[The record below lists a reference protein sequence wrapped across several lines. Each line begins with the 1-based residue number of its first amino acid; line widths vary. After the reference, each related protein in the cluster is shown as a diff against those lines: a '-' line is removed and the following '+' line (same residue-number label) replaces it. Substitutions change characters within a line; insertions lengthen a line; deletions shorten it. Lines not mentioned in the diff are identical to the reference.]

1 LFDFEARLL
10 SAEDKFRFVLERPEC
25 VQDQAS
31 FRQLL
36 TRVGDVL
43 RGNLLS
49 DTDVISVELALLRLE
64 RMRYNLD
71 FDKTSSALDDIEARA
86 NRTPTLHLQ
95 IRLLRAELAL
105 FTKGDATSAKQQ
117 LEVLAAELRPTD
129 RHYLYALVVNGLGIA
144 LGRLGEV
151 SVAEECFQDAIVI
164 FRRLGNEVQSA
175 YAVNN
180 YGVLKKKICQYDE
193 SERLVKKALRLF
205 SSLGA
210 MEGQALC
217 YNNLGVICFKTGEWN
232 AGSYYFTK
240 ALNLKK
246 EVGKGAILEGR
257 HSQFHDILLL
267 AEVNLAHLELL
278 RRLFSGAEMK
288 FGELLETARS
298 LQDDRHQ
305 ALLCEF
311 LSEYYLEQHSAEQ
324 ARTNLSRAQEIA
336 QRIGPQSDI
345 MTEVMRRYAQL
356 YLLQKEWHKAKQ
368 EALECI
374 RLCKKIRD
382 KHEMGAALRILGEAY
397 IGLGLPKK
405 AVTAFEASINTLKS
419 IGECYELMRSCI
431 AYSGFLIDAK
441 SRDAEVY
448 LLEAKQLCK
457 KLEIDFFSAQ
467 VLLLYSK
474 YDYNC
479 GNYESATSNLKMAGD
494 ICDTLQQTD
503 RKILHPS
510 IREWYKTLEQ
520 AILKTSMESAEKLKS
535 IGKIY
540 EEARFPMEELKSE
553 LATEVARNVGAESLF
568 LAQRKSGGFR
578 IALKY
583 NISANDAKHTLRR
596 QVKCDIETLFEGR
609 DPKIYEMANGKS
621 LVSIPGQ
628 TDLGYILCT
637 AIDVGKAFTPRD
649 LEFLFAS
656 VEALERVAEEY
667 SVATPHYDVD
677 GFLDENKPLS
687 HPGGHFKTII
697 TLDTALIRTI
707 RLAERASETTVPVL
721 LEGETGVGKELFAQA
736 IHANSP
742 RVKNQFV
749 AINAGGVPL
758 NLLESQLFGH
768 VKGAFTDAMAERVGL
783 IEEAKGGTLFF
794 DEVGEMSEELQVKLL
809 RLLENGEFRRLGEN
823 AVRYADIRVVSAT
836 NKDLQERVEKGLFR
850 EDLYFRLATVRF
862 KIPPLRERKRDIEF
876 LARHFLA
883 EGLEKIGKPRRL
895 VHMDMKALEAFEIYH
910 WPGNVRELK
919 NEILRIL
926 SLIGEGELIR
936 FGMLSE
942 RIKEAFRSKND
953 GGVLSRRVERYERR
967 LILKALEENDW
978 NRSKTADQIGIP
990 RTTLLF
996 KMKQLNI
1003 TA

>member
-1 LFDFEARLL
+1 MYDFENKLCG
-10 SAEDKFRFVLERPEC
+10 AEDKFRFVLERPEGY
-25 VQDQAS
+25 QGLES
-31 FRQLL
+31 FRRWVAQI
-36 TRVGDVL
+36 RDVL
-43 RGNLLS
+43 NRGLLRAE
-49 DTDVISVELALLRLE
+49 DTASVDLALIRLE
-64 RMRYNLD
+64 RIRFNLD
-71 FDKTSSALDDIEARA
+71 SQSTSTILDDIERCA
-86 NRTPTLHLQ
+86 TGHPVLGVQ
-95 IRLLRAELAL
+95 VRLMRAELAL
-105 FTKGDATSAKQQ
+105 FAEGDAASARK
-117 LEVLAAELRPTD
+117 LFEALAYELRPTD
-129 RHYLYALVVNGLGIA
+129 QHFLYALVANGLGVTLA
-144 LGRLGEV
+144 TLGDD
-151 SVAEECFQDAIVI
+151 SAEDCFQDAIST
-164 FRRLGNEVQSA
+164 FRRLGNEVQHA
-175 YAVNN
+175 YSLNN
-180 YGVLKKKICQYDE
+180 YGVLKKKLCEYREGEQ
-193 SERLVKKALRLF
+193 LFKKALLLF
-205 SSLGA
+205 ARLGA
-210 MEGQALC
+210 VDGQILC
-217 YNNLGVICFKTGEWN
+217 YNNLGIVCVKKGDWN
-232 AGSYYFTK
+232 SAEYWFAK
-240 ALNLKK
+240 ALALRDDGGSKEMGDARYGRQREFLYAEINLTHLRLLRREFRDVGVRLDNLLKVATSIPHRRH
-246 EVGKGAILEGR
+246 EV
-257 HSQFHDILLL
+257 LLH
-267 AEVNLAHLELL
+267 EFIGECHLEL
-278 RRLFSGAEMK
+278 E
-288 FGELLETARS
+288 ETDHAGIH
-298 LQDDRHQ
+298 LD
-305 ALLCEF
+305 
-311 LSEYYLEQHSAEQ
+311 Q
-324 ARTNLSRAQEIA
+324 ARDIA

-345 MTEVMRRYAQL
+345 MTEVKRRVAQL
-356 YLLQKEWHKAKQ
+356 HLLQKDWHEAKQ

-382 KHEMGAALRILGEAY
+382 KHELGAALRILGEAY

-431 AYSGFLIDAK
+431 ANSGLLIDAK

-457 KLEIDFFSAQ
+457 KLEIEFFSAQ

-609 DPKIYEMANGKS
+609 DPKICEMANGKS

-637 AIDVGKAFTPRD
+637 VIDVGKAFTPRD

-895 VHMDMKALEAFEIYH
+895 VHMDMKAIEAFEIYH

-926 SLIGEGELIR
+926 SLIGDGELIR
-936 FGMLSE
+936 FAMLSE

-953 GGVLSRRVERYERR
+953 GGVLARRVERYERR

-1003 TA
+1003 AA

>member
-1 LFDFEARLL
+1 
-10 SAEDKFRFVLERPEC
+10 
-25 VQDQAS
+25 
-31 FRQLL
+31 
-36 TRVGDVL
+36 
-43 RGNLLS
+43 
-49 DTDVISVELALLRLE
+49 
-64 RMRYNLD
+64 
-71 FDKTSSALDDIEARA
+71 
-86 NRTPTLHLQ
+86 
-95 IRLLRAELAL
+95 
-105 FTKGDATSAKQQ
+105 
-117 LEVLAAELRPTD
+117 
-129 RHYLYALVVNGLGIA
+129 
-144 LGRLGEV
+144 
-151 SVAEECFQDAIVI
+151 
-164 FRRLGNEVQSA
+164 
-175 YAVNN
+175 
-180 YGVLKKKICQYDE
+180 
-193 SERLVKKALRLF
+193 
-205 SSLGA
+205 
-210 MEGQALC
+210 
-217 YNNLGVICFKTGEWN
+217 
-232 AGSYYFTK
+232 
-240 ALNLKK
+240 
-246 EVGKGAILEGR
+246 
-257 HSQFHDILLL
+257 
-267 AEVNLAHLELL
+267 
-278 RRLFSGAEMK
+278 
-288 FGELLETARS
+288 
-298 LQDDRHQ
+298 
-305 ALLCEF
+305 
-311 LSEYYLEQHSAEQ
+311 
-324 ARTNLSRAQEIA
+324 
-336 QRIGPQSDI
+336 
-345 MTEVMRRYAQL
+345 
-356 YLLQKEWHKAKQ
+356 
-368 EALECI
+368 
-374 RLCKKIRD
+374 
-382 KHEMGAALRILGEAY
+382 
-397 IGLGLPKK
+397 
-405 AVTAFEASINTLKS
+405 
-419 IGECYELMRSCI
+419 
-431 AYSGFLIDAK
+431 
-441 SRDAEVY
+441 
-448 LLEAKQLCK
+448 
-457 KLEIDFFSAQ
+457 
-467 VLLLYSK
+467 
-474 YDYNC
+474 
-479 GNYESATSNLKMAGD
+479 MAGD

-609 DPKIYEMANGKS
+609 DPKICEMANGKS
-621 LVSIPGQ
+621 LVLIPGQ

-637 AIDVGKAFTPRD
+637 VIDVGKAFTPRD

-667 SVATPHYDVD
+667 PVATPHYDVD

-697 TLDTALIRTI
+697 TLDAALIRTI

-768 VKGAFTDAMAERVGL
+768 VKGAFTDAMAERIGL
-783 IEEAKGGTLFF
+783 VEEAKGGTLFF

>member
-1 LFDFEARLL
+1 MYDFENKLCG
-10 SAEDKFRFVLERPEC
+10 AEDKFRFVLERPEGY
-25 VQDQAS
+25 QGLES
-31 FRQLL
+31 FRRWVAQI
-36 TRVGDVL
+36 RDVL
-43 RGNLLS
+43 NRGLLRAE
-49 DTDVISVELALLRLE
+49 DTASVDLALIRLE
-64 RMRYNLD
+64 RIRFNLD
-71 FDKTSSALDDIEARA
+71 SQSTSTILDDIERCA
-86 NRTPTLHLQ
+86 TGHPVLGVQ
-95 IRLLRAELAL
+95 VRLMRAELAL
-105 FTKGDATSAKQQ
+105 FAEGDAASARK
-117 LEVLAAELRPTD
+117 LFEALAYELRPTD
-129 RHYLYALVVNGLGIA
+129 QHFLYALVANGLGVTLA
-144 LGRLGEV
+144 TLGDD
-151 SVAEECFQDAIVI
+151 SAEDCFQDAIST
-164 FRRLGNEVQSA
+164 FRRLGNEVQHA
-175 YAVNN
+175 YSLNN
-180 YGVLKKKICQYDE
+180 YGVLKKKLCEYREGEQ
-193 SERLVKKALRLF
+193 LFKKALLLF
-205 SSLGA
+205 ARLGA
-210 MEGQALC
+210 VDGQILC
-217 YNNLGVICFKTGEWN
+217 YNNLGIVCVKKGDWN
-232 AGSYYFTK
+232 SAEYWFAK
-240 ALNLKK
+240 ALALRDDGGSKEMGDARYGRQREFLYAEINLTHLRLLRREFRDVGVRLDNLLKVATSIPHRRH
-246 EVGKGAILEGR
+246 EV
-257 HSQFHDILLL
+257 LLH
-267 AEVNLAHLELL
+267 EFIGECHLEL
-278 RRLFSGAEMK
+278 E
-288 FGELLETARS
+288 ETDHAGIH
-298 LQDDRHQ
+298 LD
-305 ALLCEF
+305 
-311 LSEYYLEQHSAEQ
+311 Q
-324 ARTNLSRAQEIA
+324 ARDIA

-345 MTEVMRRYAQL
+345 MTEVKRRVAQL
-356 YLLQKEWHKAKQ
+356 HLLQKDWHEAKQ

-382 KHEMGAALRILGEAY
+382 KHELGAALRILGEAY

-431 AYSGFLIDAK
+431 AYSCFLIDAK
-441 SRDAEVY
+441 SRDAEVC

-609 DPKIYEMANGKS
+609 DPKICEMANGKS

-637 AIDVGKAFTPRD
+637 VIDVGKAFTPRD